1 MIDDAAKVA
10 VLIAEDDPGLR
21 AMLGTA
27 LTLEGF
33 SVQEATNGAE
43 ALSFVRR
50 RVPDVVLLDLVMPW
64 VNGLEVLNA
73 IRMDP
78 TTESVPVIVMTGTP
92 AQPHDLRGLGPV
104 DLMHK
109 PIEVDALLAR
119 IATVLRRPKKSI
131 LAEL

>member
-1 MIDDAAKVA
+1 MLDEAQARVA

-33 SVQEATNGAE
+33 AVQEAANGAE
-43 ALSFVRR
+43 ALSAVRR
-50 RVPDVVLLDLVMPW
+50 RKPDVVLLDLVMPW
-64 VNGLEVLNA
+64 VNGLEVLTA

-78 TTESVPVIVMTGTP
+78 ATEDVPVIVMTGTP

-109 PIEVDALLAR
+109 PIEIEALLAR
-119 IATVLRRPKKSI
+119 VAAALRRSRKTLEI
-131 LAEL
+131 